1 MGTGQGHGAPANPN
15 PNIFRGEPTQNLE
28 LSLESSFFDGSSFND
43 DCGKALANLSAQN
56 LEELL
61 QADDVD
67 PDTFL
72 IKTVQGTANDLNTSA
87 VAAMSAK
94 ATNGSS
100 FVGSL

>member
-1 MGTGQGHGAPANPN
+1 M
-15 PNIFRGEPTQNLE
+15 EM
-28 LSLESSFFDGSSFND
+28 SLESSFFDGSSFND

-67 PDTFL
+67 PDAFL
-72 IKTVQGTANDLNTSA
+72 VKSGQGATDLNTSA
-87 VAAMSAK
+87 IGATSAK

-100 FVGSL
+100 SFVGGL

>member
-1 MGTGQGHGAPANPN
+1 M
-15 PNIFRGEPTQNLE
+15 EM
-28 LSLESSFFDGSSFND
+28 SLESSFFDGSSFND

-72 IKTVQGTANDLNTSA
+72 VKSGQGANDLNTSA
-87 VAAMSAK
+87 IGATSAK

-100 FVGSL
+100 FVGGL